1 MAISM
6 YQATIP
12 VFLRSLTNLSAVL
25 GKAAE
30 SAKVRKI
37 EEEVFIRARLA
48 ADMLPLAEQIQFVII
63 HAKGVGA
70 RLAGLEIPE
79 FGSAEASFADLQHR
93 IAKTVSFLQGL
104 SASQIDG
111 SESRAVVLNL
121 QGKKITFTGQDYLL
135 NFALPNFYFHHAI
148 AYAILRHNGV
158 EIGKADYLG
167 PL

>member
-1 MAISM
+1 MALSM
-6 YQATIP
+6 YQATVP
-12 VFLRSLTNLSAVL
+12 VFLRSLANLSAVL
-25 GKAAE
+25 QKAAE
-30 SAKVRKI
+30 DAKLRKI
-37 EEEVFIRARLA
+37 DEEVFVRARLA
-48 ADMLPLAEQIQFVII
+48 ADMLPLAEQVQFVII

-70 RLAGLEIPE
+70 RLAGMEIPD
-79 FGSAEASFADLQHR
+79 FGGPETSFSGLQDR
-93 IAKTVSFLQGL
+93 IAKTVDFLKGL

-111 SESRAVVLNL
+111 SEGRTVVLSL
-121 QGKKITFTGQDYLL
+121 QGNKVTLTGQDYLL